1 MSTIIAGRFEQ
12 QSQAHDAVSEFV
24 NAGFQSDQVSTFYVN
39 PAGRHDTYAIG
50 GDQDDSPGSQDTGKG
65 ISAGM
70 APGAAIGAVVGAVTT
85 PLTGP
90 LGAVTGALVGA
101 HVGSLPGSLSST
113 DHGGAEDPN
122 VLPHRRSGMLVAV
135 TLPEV
140 DWQGK
145 AVELFKSLGADDIEC
160 AEGTIANGDW
170 QDFDPISPVRLL
182 VPPVS
187 SSQN

>member
-12 QSQAHDAVSEFV
+12 QTPAHDAVSELV
-24 NAGFQSDQVSTFYVN
+24 NAGFHSDQVSTFYVN
-39 PAGRHDTYAIG
+39 PAGRHGTYPIG
-50 GDQDDSPGSQDTGKG
+50 GDVNDSKGSEDTGKG
-65 ISAGM
+65 MSSGM
-70 APGAAIGAVVGAVTT
+70 APGALVGAVVGAVAT

-113 DHGGAEDPN
+113 NHEGSEDPN
-122 VLPHRRSGMLVAV
+122 VLPHRRSGVMVAV
-135 TLPEV
+135 TLPQV

-145 AVELFKSLGADDIEC
+145 AVEILKSLGADDIEC

-170 QDFDPISPVRLL
+170 QDFDAISPVRLL
-182 VPPVS
+182 VPPRS
-187 SSQN
+187 TSQN

>member
-12 QSQAHDAVSEFV
+12 QTQAQDAVSELV
-24 NAGFQSDQVSTFYVN
+24 NAGFRSDQVSTFYVN
-39 PAGRHDTYAIG
+39 PAGRHDTYPIG
-50 GDQDDSPGSQDTGKG
+50 GDRNDSPGSDDTGKG
-65 ISAGM
+65 MSAGM
-70 APGAAIGAVVGAVTT
+70 APGAAIGAVIGAVTT

-101 HVGSLPGSLSST
+101 HIGSLPGSLGST
-113 DHGGAEDPN
+113 DHSGAEDPN
-122 VLPHRRSGMLVAV
+122 VLPHRRSGMMVAV

-145 AVELFKSLGADDIEC
+145 AVEIFKSLGADDIERT
-160 AEGTIANGDW
+160 EGTIANGDW
-170 QDFDPISPVRLL
+170 QDFDPVSPVRLL
-182 VPPVS
+182 VPPIS